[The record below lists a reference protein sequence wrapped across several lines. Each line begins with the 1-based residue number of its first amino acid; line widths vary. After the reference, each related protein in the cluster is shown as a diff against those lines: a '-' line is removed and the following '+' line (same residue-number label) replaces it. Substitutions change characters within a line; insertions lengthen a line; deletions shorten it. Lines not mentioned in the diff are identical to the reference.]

1 LKRHELK
8 RGLLDLLS
16 VFDFIDR
23 EAQNGVCEAW
33 ELIAAE
39 QGTDTEDIEAART
52 RLANIVLRI
61 AKENDAHN
69 AEEMIEV
76 AVDVMRSGS

>member
-1 LKRHELK
+1 MKARAIIGTASFSPERLAVAYKA
-8 RGLLDLLS
+8 
-16 VFDFIDR
+16 FD
-23 EAQNGVCEAW
+23 AAW
-33 ELIAAE
+33 EQVAAE
-39 QGTDTEDIEAART
+39 QGTDAEDIEAART